1 MTIFSLFSLAFDATR
16 KIYYQI
22 LNKTFLLCI
31 VLSVVDAIKWK
42 KKKKRRNV
50 TLTYVRRTLYGWSVL
65 FDLMEQKWRRL
76 RKQKKIKRYLT
87 DVCDCRSHIAI
98 DEDLN
103 QFDSDDGGDG
113 GDGGGDDI
121 HKWTHRWLMRLSFL
135 GVSVWPLAKWNSRS
149 KSAVGGRE
157 RRERANVSIAAAYT
171 NASIDAMSKSYA
183 KICEWTPNPLKSPIV
198 QLLLLSS
205 SSLLVPRQ
213 FVSCKCSERAVLGVA
228 QVN

>member
-1 MTIFSLFSLAFDATR
+1 M
-16 KIYYQI
+16 K
-22 LNKTFLLCI
+22 
-31 VLSVVDAIKWK
+31 
-42 KKKKRRNV
+42 
-50 TLTYVRRTLYGWSVL
+50 
-65 FDLMEQKWRRL
+65 QKWRRL
-76 RKQKKIKRYLT
+76 RKQQKKKIKRYLT
-87 DVCDCRSHIAI
+87 DVCDCRSHVAT

-103 QFDSDDGGDG
+103 QFDSDDG

-121 HKWTHRWLMRLSFL
+121 HKWTHRWLMRLSFS

-149 KSAVGGRE
+149 KSAVGGGGA
-157 RRERANVSIAAAYT
+157 ERANVSIAAAYT

-205 SSLLVPRQ
+205 SSLPLSLLVPRQ
-213 FVSCKCSERAVLGVA
+213 FVSCKCSERAVFGVA